1 MSCRGERDSKQ
12 TSRHLK
18 KQGDGALVRYTS
30 GRVNGGGPAEVA
42 SLSRDLRTMR
52 EKGMWVSG
60 EEGPGRGKSKGKGCE
75 VGAFLVSIS
84 VS

>member
-1 MSCRGERDSKQ
+1 MRETVSKQ
-12 TSRHLK
+12 AGRHLK

-30 GRVNGGGPAEVA
+30 GRVSGGGPAEVA
-42 SLSRDLRTMR
+42 SPSRGDLRTMR

-60 EEGPGRGKSKGKGCE
+60 EEGPGRGKSKGKGCK

>member
-1 MSCRGERDSKQ
+1 
-12 TSRHLK
+12 
-18 KQGDGALVRYTS
+18 
-30 GRVNGGGPAEVA
+30 
-42 SLSRDLRTMR
+42 MR

-60 EEGPGRGKSKGKGCE
+60 EEGPGRGKSKGKGCK